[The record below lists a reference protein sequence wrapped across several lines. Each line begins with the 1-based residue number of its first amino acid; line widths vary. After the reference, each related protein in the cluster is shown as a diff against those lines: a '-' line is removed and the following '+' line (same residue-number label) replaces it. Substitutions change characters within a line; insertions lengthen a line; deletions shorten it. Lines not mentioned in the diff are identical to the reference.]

1 MAPRGRRPRQVKQS
15 GTGERPVL
23 SDEVIRFLRTSIGS
37 VWALELLLLLRR
49 DAARAWSV
57 ERLVRELRGSIGI
70 VAGVLAQLQAAGI
83 VAETGGTYRYEAAT
97 PELNETVAAVAKS
110 YAEYPIA
117 VTQAILTAPSQ
128 KIQLFADAFRI
139 KKE

>member
-1 MAPRGRRPRQVKQS
+1 M
-15 GTGERPVL
+15 L

-49 DAARAWSV
+49 DRVRAWSV
-57 ERLVRELRGSIGI
+57 DGLIRELRGSAGI
-70 VAGVLAQLQAAGI
+70 VSSALAQLQARGLI
-83 VAETGGTYRYEAAT
+83 AEEDGRYRYEPASSD
-97 PELNETVAAVAKS
+97 LDLIVGAVAGS

-117 VTQAILTAPSQ
+117 VTQAIFAASAD
-128 KIQLFADAFRI
+128 KIQLFADAFRFK